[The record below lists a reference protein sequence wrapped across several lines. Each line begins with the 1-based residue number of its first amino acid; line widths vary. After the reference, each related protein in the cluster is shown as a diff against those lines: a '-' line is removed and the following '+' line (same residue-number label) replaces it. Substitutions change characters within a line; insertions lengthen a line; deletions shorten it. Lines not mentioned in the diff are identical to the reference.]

1 MLPVPPTLVSD
12 TPHPLWLGPRP
23 DRVGLAPH
31 AVISLCRT
39 PFGYPVQETLLL
51 EDHPGGVPS
60 RAAFEAF
67 LDRAHVHASVGATY
81 WHCHRGMNRGGFAV
95 AGYLARH
102 RGWDV
107 DAAITHLRE
116 VRSPEVLENVRFRA
130 ALVAWLGR

>member
-1 MLPVPPTLVSD
+1 MMPVLPTLVSN

-23 DRVGLAPH
+23 DRVGLAPD

-39 PFGYPVQETLLL
+39 PVAYPIQETLLL
-51 EDHPGGVPS
+51 EDQPGGVPPRS
-60 RAAFEAF
+60 VFEGF
-67 LDRAHVHASVGATY
+67 LDRAHIHAARGPTY

-107 DAAITHLRE
+107 RDAIAHLRE
-116 VRSPEVLENVRFRA
+116 ARSPEVLENARFRE
-130 ALVAWLGR
+130 ALVAWFAR